1 MRVLYFSP
9 RICWPIISGAH
20 LRDFYFAQYLARNS
34 QLTYIGLTNDD
45 SEPQAELLRQ
55 QLGNGAQVIALRR
68 DAGYRPTNI
77 LRGLIGPT
85 PLNVLNFTS
94 ARVIADVDRIL
105 SEQSFDTIQI
115 ESMHLIAY
123 ARRIRQIAPQAR
135 VILDWHNIESEIL
148 ARYAEND
155 SNPLRAWYAQRTSTL
170 SRKVEDE
177 LLRLCHAHT
186 VCSER
191 EREVLLQRPG
201 ARIEVVGNGV
211 DCEFFAAP
219 TLSPEPGDKGG
230 APADLKAES
239 AASVATSPN
248 TARRDVL
255 FMGRM
260 DYHANI
266 DAALYFVENI
276 WPLIHARRPELRLV
290 IVGAHPAKPI
300 LALREQG
307 ITVTGT
313 VDDVRPYYHSAL
325 TSVVP
330 LRVGGG
336 TRLKVLEAMA
346 AGTPVVS
353 TTLGAEGLAVTDG
366 KDILLADAP
375 QAIADAV
382 VSLQAG
388 NPDWQQLAANARRVV
403 QSKYDW
409 SVVGEILWRLHT
421 GQVAMG
427 AVCVKAN

>member
-1 MRVLYFSP
+1 M
-9 RICWPIISGAH
+9 
-20 LRDFYFAQYLARNS
+20 
-34 QLTYIGLTNDD
+34 
-45 SEPQAELLRQ
+45 
-55 QLGNGAQVIALRR
+55 ALRFWHCAARR
-68 DAGYRPTNI
+68 DTGKANI
-77 LRGLIGPT
+77 VRGLIGPT

-94 ARVIADVDRIL
+94 ARVIAEVDRL
-105 SEQSFDTIQI
+105 LREQTFDTIQI

-123 ARRIRQIAPQAR
+123 ARRARQIAPQAR

-191 EREVLLQRPG
+191 EREVLLQRVPG

-211 DCEFFAAP
+211 DCEFFAANP
-219 TLSPEPGDKGG
+219 ASGG
-230 APADLKAES
+230 
-239 AASVATSPN
+239 
-248 TARRDVL
+248 ARRDVL

-266 DAALYFVENI
+266 DAALYFVKHT
-276 WPLIHARRPELRLV
+276 WPLIHARRPELRLM
-290 IVGAHPAKPI
+290 IVGAQPAKPI

-313 VDDVRPYYHSAL
+313 VDDVRPFYQSAL

-353 TTLGAEGLAVTDG
+353 TTLGAEGLAVTPG
-366 KDILLADAP
+366 KDILIADTP
-375 QAIADAV
+375 QAMADAV
-382 VSLQAG
+382 VALQAES
-388 NPDWQQLAANARRVV
+388 PQWQELAANARLLV
-403 QSKYDW
+403 QMRYDW

-421 GQVAMG
+421 EEVAMG
-427 AVCVKAN
+427 AACLNAM

>member
-20 LRDFYFAQYLARNS
+20 LRDFYFARQLARNA
-34 QLTYIGLTNDD
+34 QLTYVGLVNDD
-45 SEPQAELLRQ
+45 GGKKQASLLRE
-55 QLGNGAQVIALRR
+55 QLENGAQVLALRR
-68 DAGYRPTNI
+68 DAGYRPANI
-77 LRGLIGPT
+77 VRGLIGPT

-94 ARVIADVDRIL
+94 ARVIAEVDRL
-105 SEQSFDTIQI
+105 LREQTFDTIQI

-123 ARRIRQIAPQAR
+123 ARRARQIAPQAR

-191 EREVLLQRPG
+191 EREVLLQRVPG

-211 DCEFFAAP
+211 DCEFFA
-219 TLSPEPGDKGG
+219 GN
-230 APADLKAES
+230 PAS
-239 AASVATSPN
+239 TS
-248 TARRDVL
+248 ARRDVL

-266 DAALYFVENI
+266 DAALYFVKHT
-276 WPLIHARRPELRLV
+276 WPLIHARRPELRLM
-290 IVGAHPAKPI
+290 IVGAQPAKPI

-313 VDDVRPYYHSAL
+313 VDDVRPFYQSAL

-353 TTLGAEGLAVTDG
+353 TTLGAEGLAVTLG
-366 KDILLADAP
+366 KDILIADTP
-375 QAIADAV
+375 QAMADAV
-382 VSLQAG
+382 VALQAES
-388 NPDWQQLAANARRVV
+388 PQWQELAANARRLV
-403 QSKYDW
+403 QMRYDW

-421 GQVAMG
+421 EEVAMG
-427 AVCVKAN
+427 AACLNAM

>member
-9 RICWPIISGAH
+9 RICWPVISGAH
-20 LRDFYFAQYLARNS
+20 LRDFYFARQLA
-34 QLTYIGLTNDD
+34 QKAELTYVGLVNDD
-45 SEPQAELLRQ
+45 SEGQAEALRQ
-55 QLGNGAQVIALRR
+55 QLESSAQVLALRR
-68 DAGYRPTNI
+68 EAGYRPANI
-77 LRGLIGPT
+77 VRGLIGPT

-94 ARVIADVDRIL
+94 ARVLAEVDRL
-105 SEQSFDTIQI
+105 LREQTFDTIQI

-123 ARRIRQIAPQAR
+123 ARRIRQIAPQTR
-135 VILDWHNIESEIL
+135 LILDWHNIESEIL
-148 ARYAEND
+148 GRYAEND

-191 EREVLLQRPG
+191 ERQVLLQRVPET
-201 ARIEVVGNGV
+201 RIEVVGNGV
-211 DCEFFAAP
+211 DCEFFAAN
-219 TLSPEPGDKGG
+219 
-230 APADLKAES
+230 PASDG
-239 AASVATSPN
+239 
-248 TARRDVL
+248 ARRDVL

-266 DAALYFVENI
+266 DAALYFVNKV

-290 IVGAHPAKPI
+290 IVGAQPAKPI

-313 VDDVRPYYHSAL
+313 VDDVRPFYQSAL

-353 TTLGAEGLAVTDG
+353 TALGAEGLAVTPD
-366 KDILLADAP
+366 KDILIADTP
-375 QAIADAV
+375 ETMADAV
-382 VSLQAG
+382 VALQAESQQ
-388 NPDWQQLAANARRVV
+388 WRQLAANARRLVEM
-403 QSKYDW
+403 KYDW

-421 GQVAMG
+421 EEVAMG
-427 AVCVKAN
+427 ASCLRAT